1 MPRPIASPSHAPR
14 GFSII
19 EVLVAVLVSAI
30 GFSAVFALQIRTLQG
45 NISARE
51 QSAGMVLAESA
62 LETLRTETYRWR
74 VEAPPS
80 GLLSV
85 SQNEWHSLT
94 PAGPVDQA
102 GLPFEVGGTPG
113 SQLSRQRFCVH
124 YWLEAMA
131 GTFSNMLN
139 VRIRVLWP
147 RAPQETRDLALVC
160 SDDGAT
166 AFRENLPDNI
176 ARWNSLVLP
185 GALRMRD

>member
-1 MPRPIASPSHAPR
+1 MRRACPPRGPR

-30 GFSAVFALQIRTLQG
+30 GFSAVFALQIRTMQG

-51 QSAGMVLAESA
+51 QSAAMVLAESA

-85 SQNEWHSLT
+85 TRNTWHTLT
-94 PAGPVDQA
+94 PNGPVDQA
-102 GLPFEVGGTPG
+102 GLPLESGGVLG
-113 SQLSRQRFCVH
+113 SQLTRQRFCVH
-124 YWLEAMA
+124 YWLEAMV

-139 VRIRVLWP
+139 VRIRILWP
-147 RAPQETRDLALVC
+147 RSPQDTWDLAQVC
-160 SDDGAT
+160 TDDGAA